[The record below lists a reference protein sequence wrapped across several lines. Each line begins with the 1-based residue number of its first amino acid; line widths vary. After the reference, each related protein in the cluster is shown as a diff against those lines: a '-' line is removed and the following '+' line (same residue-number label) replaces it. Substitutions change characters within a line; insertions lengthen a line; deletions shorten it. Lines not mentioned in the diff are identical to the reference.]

1 MAQELLTKEAA
12 VAQTVNIQ
20 PGHGTAG
27 RHPTRAFLDT
37 LSGHEDPGMFG
48 RMFPTLKPLDVA
60 DAALK
65 ELAEAMKDA
74 DPGSATGNNL
84 EVPAGF
90 TYLGQFVDHDIT
102 LDLTSLGD
110 KQADPTAVENF
121 RTPALDLDSVYG
133 LGPDGSRHLYARNP
147 GDADGK
153 NPGPKLLIG
162 RTINVPLGEVTGD
175 LRNDLPRSPEGFAL
189 IGDHRNDE
197 NLVVAQTHLAM
208 LKFHN
213 KVCDR
218 LASAGKPPATIFM
231 EARQIVT
238 WHYQWMILHDFVERI
253 TEKGIVAKILAQG
266 RRFYRFKKTPYSPV
280 EFSAAAY
287 RLGHSMVREVYS
299 HNRIF
304 TPGGV
309 TPATL
314 QLLFQFTGLSGGI
327 VGDLAPDP
335 PTAPTPIPV
344 LSSNWIIDWRRFYDV
359 VVPNPAGVPLNA
371 SRKIDP
377 FVVPALH
384 ALPGGGG
391 SLPFRNLKRGVMLGL
406 PSGQD
411 VATAM
416 KVANPLTPDEI
427 STGADGA
434 VAKKHGLHLRT
445 PLWYYILK
453 EAEQRS
459 SSERLGPVGATIASE
474 VFVGLVHGD
483 HRSYLWLKGK
493 DWKPELPSLT
503 PGEFTMA
510 DLLRF
515 VGDISPIDG
524 ISNV

>member
-1 MAQELLTKEAA
+1 MFPGLEPLAIDDGPLQEL
-12 VAQTVNIQ
+12 
-20 PGHGTAG
+20 
-27 RHPTRAFLDT
+27 
-37 LSGHEDPGMFG
+37 
-48 RMFPTLKPLDVA
+48 A
-60 DAALK
+60 DAMK
-65 ELAEAMKDA
+65 ET
-74 DPGSATGNNL
+74 DPGSTAGDNAR
-84 EVPAGF
+84 VPAGF

-102 LDLTSLGD
+102 LDLTAIGE
-110 KQADPTAVENF
+110 KEADPAAVENF

-133 LGPDGSRHLYARNP
+133 LGPDGSRHLYARNA

-162 RTINVPLGEVTGD
+162 KTINVAAGGVTGD
-175 LRNDLPRSPEGFAL
+175 HRNDLPRSPEGFAL

-213 KVCDR
+213 KVCDQ
-218 LASAGKPPATIFM
+218 LAAAGKPADAIFT

-238 WHYQWMILHDFVERI
+238 WHYQWMVLHDFVERI
-253 TEKGIVAKILAQG
+253 TEDGIVARILERG
-266 RRFYRFKKTPYSPV
+266 RRFYRFKKRPYMPV

-304 TPGGV
+304 TPGGA

-314 QLLFQFTGLSGGI
+314 QLLFRFTGLSGGI
-327 VGDLAPDP
+327 VGDLAPNP
-335 PTAPTPIPV
+335 PTAPTPVPV
-344 LSSNWIIDWRRFYDV
+344 LPSNWIIDWRRFHEV
-359 VVPNPAGVPLNA
+359 ASPNPADVPLNA
-371 SRKIDP
+371 SRRLDP

-384 ALPGGGG
+384 SLPGGGG

-411 VATAM
+411 IAKAM
-416 KVANPLTPDEI
+416 EIHHPLTPEEI
-427 STGADGA
+427 ATGSDGE

-453 EAEQRS
+453 EAEQRGNG
-459 SSERLGPVGATIASE
+459 ERLGPVGATIVSE
-474 VFVGLVHGD
+474 VLVGLVHGD
-483 HRSYLWLKGK
+483 HLSYLWLKGK
-493 DWKPELPSLT
+493 QWKPELPSKT
-503 PGEFTMA
+503 PGNFTMA

-524 ISNV
+524 ITTI